1 MGVLSFVFSSS
12 LGRKLVMAVTGI
24 SLIAFLVVHCAINAT
39 VFFNDGGETFN
50 IAAEF
55 MGHNWLIRTAEIG
68 LFAGLLWHIIQGIW
82 LTLDNQKRRKSKY
95 GANPGSAN
103 SKWYSRSM
111 GLLGSIILI
120 FLVMHLKHFW
130 VVSRFGM
137 PHELGHLEYASGEHL
152 ENLYVEMVNV
162 FQNPVAVIVYVLGC
176 IGLGYHLLHGFSS
189 AFQTLGINHKSYTPM
204 IQSVGAAFSIIVPL
218 IFAIIPVAFYLG
230 LIK

>member
-12 LGRKLVMAVTGI
+12 LGRKLIMAVTGI

-50 IAAEF
+50 VAAEF
-55 MGHNWLIRTAEIG
+55 MGHNWFIRAAEIG
-68 LFAGLLWHIIQGIW
+68 LFVGLLWHIVQGIL
-82 LTLDNQKRRKSKY
+82 LTFDNQKRRKAKY
-95 GANPGSAN
+95 GASAGNTN

-130 VVSRFGM
+130 VVSRFGL
-137 PHELGHLEYASGEHL
+137 PHDLGHLEYASGAHL
-152 ENLYVEMVNV
+152 ENLYVEMINV

-176 IGLGYHLLHGFSS
+176 IGLGYHLLHGFGS
-189 AFQTLGINHKSYTPM
+189 AFQTLGISHKSYTPF
-204 IQSVGAAFSIIVPL
+204 INSIGVAFSIIVPL
-218 IFAIIPVAFYLG
+218 TFALIPVVMHLG

>member
-12 LGRKLVMAVTGI
+12 LGRKLIMAVTGI

-50 IAAEF
+50 VAAEF
-55 MGHNWLIRTAEIG
+55 MGHNWFIRAAEIG
-68 LFAGLLWHIIQGIW
+68 LFVGLLWHIVQGIW
-82 LTLDNQKRRKSKY
+82 LTFDNQKRRKAKY
-95 GANPGSAN
+95 GANAGNAN

-130 VVSRFGM
+130 VVSRFGL
-137 PHELGHLEYASGEHL
+137 PHELGHLEYASGAHL
-152 ENLYVEMVNV
+152 ENLYIEMINV

-176 IGLGYHLLHGFSS
+176 IGLGYHLLHGFGS
-189 AFQTLGINHKSYTPM
+189 AFQTLGISHKSYTP
-204 IQSVGAAFSIIVPL
+204 IINSIGVAFSIIVPL
-218 IFAIIPVAFYLG
+218 TFALIPVVMHLG